1 MPAEVRSVRWQSSLR
16 TATAFDLVAPTD
28 QPWVESWEFDPSP
41 SWRVA
46 FSGTPELPA
55 AAESGEPALHRFDPR
70 PGEKLALKFARPQ
83 AVPGASVAFESVHQ
97 RVEVGQRSRDVQLDI
112 RYRSTQGGR
121 HELRLPDDARL
132 QSVTADGQLL
142 GLHLEQG
149 RLVLPLQPGVHLVSI
164 RWQSD
169 LDVGLVTRPR
179 TVALG
184 APASN
189 VTTHMSLPETR
200 WVLFTTGGGVGPAV
214 LYWAELIVF
223 VVLAVLLGRIAA
235 TPLTTR
241 EWLLVGLGLSTFS
254 WSVLLLFAVWAFA
267 MQWRRRWQGDAAPWI
282 FNAVQVGLA
291 LLTVAALGSLVA
303 AIPNGLLGTPDM
315 RIDGL
320 GSAARN
326 LQWFHDRVVDQLPTP
341 AVISV
346 SIWFYKAAMLAWA
359 LWLSFALV
367 RWVRSAWT
375 AFTTGRPWWPTRPG
389 PVATRHG

>member
-1 MPAEVRSVRWQSSLR
+1 
-16 TATAFDLVAPTD
+16 
-28 QPWVESWEFDPSP
+28 
-41 SWRVA
+41 
-46 FSGTPELPA
+46 
-55 AAESGEPALHRFDPR
+55 
-70 PGEKLALKFARPQ
+70 
-83 AVPGASVAFESVHQ
+83 
-97 RVEVGQRSRDVQLDI
+97 
-112 RYRSTQGGR
+112 
-121 HELRLPDDARL
+121 
-132 QSVTADGQLL
+132 
-142 GLHLEQG
+142 
-149 RLVLPLQPGVHLVSI
+149 VHLVSI

-169 LDVGLVTRPR
+169 LDVGLVTRPQA
-179 TVALG
+179 VALR

-189 VTTHMSLPETR
+189 ATTTVSMPDTR

-223 VVLAVLLGRIAA
+223 VVIAVLLGRIAS

-267 MQWRRRWQGDAAPWI
+267 MRWRRTWTGGTAPWV

-303 AIPNGLLGTPDM
+303 AIPSGLLGMPDM
-315 RIDGL
+315 RIDGV
-320 GSAARN
+320 GSVTRH
-326 LQWFHDRVVDQLPTP
+326 LQWFHDRVTDELPTP

-367 RWVRSAWT
+367 RWVRDAWA
-375 AFTTGRPWWPTRPG
+375 AFTTGRLWWSVTPAPA
-389 PVATRHG
+389 PDDVDATSHG